1 MPIYILYK
9 LLLDLS
15 NSTTGSSGTTQRFV
29 GCGHGGLADIL
40 YDSRGHSIGFCR
52 SRLLVFDI
60 K

>member
-40 YDSRGHSIGFCR
+40 YDSRGHFI
-52 SRLLVFDI
+52 VFAGADCWFLT
-60 K
+60 